1 MVDSYKTSFVV
12 GSHVTFPGFIS
23 ITLGDAPMDHF
34 GGSSE
39 IILFNFTRVRGARI
53 YDLSQCPMEDEVLV
67 PPPSVHRIASV
78 VKLTGYLLLTLESVV
93 SHLAY
98 IGAASPALPT
108 SHPAFARPHAQPA
121 VSTVLPTSHSAL
133 ARPHAQP
140 AVSTVLPTSHSALAR
155 PHAQPAVLWMWEN
168 DDGTAFR
175 EFDPYDCEILEQA
188 MQRGMRTFTHPNR
201 PWLFDLVAMVQ
212 TNVNSNSK
220 RAIKRMA
227 PQKLSP
233 SSASSSAAA
242 VASAS
247 ISSAQP
253 KTSGIAALRV
263 PQVCASD
270 VTIVPHS
277 ADIKGGSGV
286 VRQVMFRGNFAAMK
300 KPNMTLTLNARDRAK
315 FVKELEITYAVRHTA
330 CVQMLGAC
338 VDAGDMFL
346 LLEWMEGGSLYDA
359 LGNHADRPV
368 LPRVRLSIARN
379 VADGLE
385 YLHSCGIV
393 HRDIKSLNILLTS
406 DMRAKVCDF
415 GLATL
420 QTLTSSARAT
430 GGGGAAGTYPWFAP
444 ELFQGAKSNEKSD
457 IYAFGVV
464 LWELL
469 TCDVPFDGL
478 TETQVRGL
486 LEQGKRPEIPQPLP
500 EGFPPEFVS
509 LICSCW
515 DQSPELRPT
524 AQQALAA
531 LISMDPKSHINGPV
545 QLYPLGYSVPPHST
559 LLSLLTIAMPDA
571 AALSLLQQI
580 CSHVT
585 DKLALHQR
593 FVDGAS
599 KYGLS
604 ALEAYCIAA
613 YTCDARSFGRSREDS
628 PFFMYAHNPRALP
641 PPFSCVSIL

>member
-1 MVDSYKTSFVV
+1 
-12 GSHVTFPGFIS
+12 
-23 ITLGDAPMDHF
+23 MDKL
-34 GGSSE
+34 SS
-39 IILFNFTRVRGARI
+39 RA
-53 YDLSQCPMEDEVLV
+53 
-67 PPPSVHRIASV
+67 H
-78 VKLTGYLLLTLESVV
+78 K
-93 SHLAY
+93 
-98 IGAASPALPT
+98 
-108 SHPAFARPHAQPA
+108 
-121 VSTVLPTSHSAL
+121 VLPAMCPPIVQWT
-133 ARPHAQP
+133 
-140 AVSTVLPTSHSALAR
+140 
-155 PHAQPAVLWMWEN
+155 WEN

-175 EFDPYDCEILEQA
+175 DFDPSDCEILEQA
-188 MQRGMRTFTHPNR
+188 MQRGVPTFKHPSR

-212 TNVNSNSK
+212 TNTNSNSK
-220 RAIKRMA
+220 RGIKRTA
-227 PQKLSP
+227 PPKPSP
-233 SSASSSAAA
+233 SSASASAAA

-253 KTSGIAALRV
+253 KTSGAASLRV

-270 VTIVPHS
+270 VTIVTHS
-277 ADIKGGSGV
+277 KEFKGGGGV

-300 KPNMTLTLNARDRAK
+300 KPNITLTLNARDRAK

-338 VDAGDMFL
+338 VDAGDLFL

-385 YLHSCGIV
+385 YLHSCSIV
-393 HRDIKSLNILLTS
+393 HRDIKSRNILLTS

-420 QTLTSSARAT
+420 QTLTSSASAT
-430 GGGGAAGTYPWFAP
+430 DGGGAAGTYPYFAP
-444 ELFQGAKSNEKSD
+444 ELFKGAKSNEKSD
-457 IYAFGVV
+457 MYAFGVV

-486 LEQGKRPEIPQPLP
+486 LEQGERPEIPQPLP

-509 LICSCW
+509 LIRSCW
-515 DQSPELRPT
+515 DQSPGARPT

-545 QLYPLGYSVPPHST
+545 QLYPLGHSVPPHST
-559 LLSLLTIAMPDA
+559 LLSLLTTAMPDA
-571 AALSLLQQI
+571 AALPLLQQI
-580 CSHVT
+580 CSLVV
-585 DKLALHQR
+585 DVLALRPQ
-593 FVDGAS
+593 FVVGAS
-599 KYGLS
+599 KHGLS
-604 ALEAYCIAA
+604 ALEAHCIAA

-628 PFFMYAHNPRALP
+628 PFFMFVYKPRAPAPAHFLCFHFFYACCSYNSALRSGGGAAIGRWSDFSFVLESGLGKLP
-641 PPFSCVSIL
+641 PVKCSVYRLVCGCGCAFAAPDSVVQGAGLPPD